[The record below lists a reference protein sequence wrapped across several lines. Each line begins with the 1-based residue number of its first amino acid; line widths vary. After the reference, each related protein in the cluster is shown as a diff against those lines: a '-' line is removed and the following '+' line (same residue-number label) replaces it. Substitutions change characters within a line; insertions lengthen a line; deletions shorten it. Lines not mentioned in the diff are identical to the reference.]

1 MSLLYF
7 GFKFLRLK
15 VHNTAIELVRRPIV
29 LTENYPWPG
38 WDTFRTLIN
47 VDVQNLNNAA
57 IGAKTQ
63 AEKNLFDAWAA
74 DGEFVPLS
82 LPYGMPETVFIYHHT
97 FSAACSSVRFKQ
109 LREAGVKII
118 AQNIDV
124 KKCRDHSR
132 KEHDLLQP
140 FFCDDYGL
148 EILYGERVNS
158 GDQTEHYKLLLE
170 SIRNNH
176 HKICGFFMD
185 ENDWT
190 ARFVDSMNSLLQA
203 LGINDK
209 YIISDTTKDGLQ
221 FQSFQQKFSGF
232 QRLSPAYIF
241 HGSPDVTIECESSVA
256 SLCLPLPDD
265 TDTQLSK
272 YKVIEMAGK
281 LTARDYTG
289 LPDKVGELVANLHWL
304 LVANIINQ
312 ITARSENTIRSITS
326 KGLLI
331 DKMQG
336 CGILCMASGQLC
348 DVDEDVD
355 STADASQFVIKV
367 SQPYCGRMKPSILC
381 HLTKKLLE

>member
-1 MSLLYF
+1 M
-7 GFKFLRLK
+7 RLK

-82 LPYGMPETVFIYHHT
+82 LPCGMPETVFIYHHT
-97 FSAACSSVRFKQ
+97 FGAACSSVHFKQ

-241 HGSPDVTIECESSVA
+241 HGSPDVTIEYESS
-256 SLCLPLPDD
+256 
-265 TDTQLSK
+265 
-272 YKVIEMAGK
+272 
-281 LTARDYTG
+281 
-289 LPDKVGELVANLHWL
+289 
-304 LVANIINQ
+304 VANIINQ
-312 ITARSENTIRSITS
+312 ITARSENTIRSTS

-331 DKMQG
+331 NKMQG